1 MRKLSNDSTMK
12 KDNSI
17 CFKENKMTEVE
28 KLKAQLEIAVNVLKH
43 YENKKLC
50 IKALEKIKEIEKS
63 SKKVIDNK

>member
-1 MRKLSNDSTMK
+1 
-12 KDNSI
+12 
-17 CFKENKMTEVE
+17 MTEVE

-50 IKALEKIKEIEKS
+50 IKALEKIIEIEKS

>member
-1 MRKLSNDSTMK
+1 MK

>member
-1 MRKLSNDSTMK
+1 
-12 KDNSI
+12 
-17 CFKENKMTEVE
+17 MTEVE

-50 IKALEKIKEIEKS
+50 IKALEKIKEIEKN

>member
-1 MRKLSNDSTMK
+1 MQCM
-12 KDNSI
+12 
-17 CFKENKMTEVE
+17 ENNMTEVE

-63 SKKVIDNK
+63 NKKVIDNNKNESNI